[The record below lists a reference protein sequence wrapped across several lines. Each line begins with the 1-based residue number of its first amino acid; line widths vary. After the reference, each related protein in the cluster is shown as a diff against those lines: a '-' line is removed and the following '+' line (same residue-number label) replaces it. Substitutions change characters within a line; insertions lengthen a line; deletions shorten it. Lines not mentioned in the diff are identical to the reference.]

1 MLSRSYPS
9 HGFVID
15 FDEAQRLFENVRQAS
30 EDEIKI
36 VKKLGR
42 MARFQQPEP
51 NIKFLTQSRGKSK

>member
-15 FDEAQRLFENVRQAS
+15 FDEAQRLFENVRQES

-36 VKKLGR
+36 VKKTRADGTIP
-42 MARFQQPEP
+42 A
-51 NIKFLTQSRGKSK
+51 T